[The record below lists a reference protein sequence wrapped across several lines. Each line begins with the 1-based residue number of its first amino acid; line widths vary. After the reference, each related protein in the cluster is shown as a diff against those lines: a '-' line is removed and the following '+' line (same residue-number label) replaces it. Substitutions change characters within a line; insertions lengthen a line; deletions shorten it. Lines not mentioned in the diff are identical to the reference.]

1 MAKKL
6 PSRPNLDQLKHQAK
20 DLLKEYKAANA
31 EALARIR
38 QHLPRLAEASDVEM
52 AAARFVLQD
61 AQHVIACELDFVN
74 WDSLTAVVTTP
85 FESIGKLTDRE
96 IQMLLRMV
104 DQKDLVAA
112 LIGSSDALNEKM
124 LGNMSARVRTFI
136 EEEMG
141 FLGHLEQEE
150 IDAAQLRII
159 TYLAWLSDQGHIT
172 WPTAALL
179 KKKAAS
185 AKRSRMPKQYLDAK
199 EKAQQTAQKKLAEL
213 SFEEIDELFTTMAEI
228 ARREGILALEE
239 SGGKAADPFLQ
250 RAILLAVDGTQ
261 PELIKD
267 MLDKWQASL
276 LREQEV
282 KYRKVIEGLRGIQA
296 GDNPRIVEHKLAM
309 IF

>member
-20 DLLKEYKAANA
+20 DLLKEYKSANA

-124 LGNMSARVRTFI
+124 LGNMSAPVRTFI

-159 TYLAWLSDQGHIT
+159 TYLA
-172 WPTAALL
+172 
-179 KKKAAS
+179 
-185 AKRSRMPKQYLDAK
+185 
-199 EKAQQTAQKKLAEL
+199 
-213 SFEEIDELFTTMAEI
+213 
-228 ARREGILALEE
+228 
-239 SGGKAADPFLQ
+239 
-250 RAILLAVDGTQ
+250 
-261 PELIKD
+261 
-267 MLDKWQASL
+267 
-276 LREQEV
+276 
-282 KYRKVIEGLRGIQA
+282 
-296 GDNPRIVEHKLAM
+296 
-309 IF
+309 

>member
-1 MAKKL
+1 
-6 PSRPNLDQLKHQAK
+6 
-20 DLLKEYKAANA
+20 
-31 EALARIR
+31 
-38 QHLPRLAEASDVEM
+38 
-52 AAARFVLQD
+52 
-61 AQHVIACELDFVN
+61 
-74 WDSLTAVVTTP
+74 
-85 FESIGKLTDRE
+85 
-96 IQMLLRMV
+96 
-104 DQKDLVAA
+104 
-112 LIGSSDALNEKM
+112 
-124 LGNMSARVRTFI
+124 
-136 EEEMG
+136 
-141 FLGHLEQEE
+141 
-150 IDAAQLRII
+150 
-159 TYLAWLSDQGHIT
+159 
-172 WPTAALL
+172 
-179 KKKAAS
+179 
-185 AKRSRMPKQYLDAK
+185 MPKQYLDAK